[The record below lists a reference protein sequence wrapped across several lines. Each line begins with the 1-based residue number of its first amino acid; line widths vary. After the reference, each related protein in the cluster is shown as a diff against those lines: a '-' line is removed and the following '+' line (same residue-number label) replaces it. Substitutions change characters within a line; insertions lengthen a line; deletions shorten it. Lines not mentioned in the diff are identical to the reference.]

1 MPPESNECYLLTE
14 RLRAPGTVQSASP
27 AISAYSS
34 QQFCKRDSVAIPIRS
49 LQNQTQRVTHPRSHS
64 WRGSGDMW
72 TESVYMA
79 PLLNHYTML
88 TPHKPQEEKMVTQ
101 IP

>member
-1 MPPESNECYLLTE
+1 
-14 RLRAPGTVQSASP
+14 
-27 AISAYSS
+27 
-34 QQFCKRDSVAIPIRS
+34 
-49 LQNQTQRVTHPRSHS
+49 
-64 WRGSGDMW
+64 MW